1 MDHYEKKEQDFAKW
15 DENIWLSVEKEI
27 SQFQKKVTDSMLKI
41 GELGKTQLEDF
52 RVEPIHEDDV
62 VLG

>member
-27 SQFQKKVTDSMLKI
+27 SQF
-41 GELGKTQLEDF
+41 
-52 RVEPIHEDDV
+52 
-62 VLG
+62 